1 MKPAPFAYFAP
12 FDLEE
17 AIGLLAVDDQARPLA
32 GGQSLV
38 PMMNLRLA
46 RPTALVDLN
55 RIPGLSDVRETE
67 GTLHIGSMTRQGALL
82 ASPLVRRLAPLLADA
97 LALVGHPPTR
107 ARGTIGGSIANAD
120 PAAEL
125 PVVTLALEAEFV
137 VRGVA
142 GERVIG
148 ADHFFQSMFET
159 AIQQGELLTEI
170 RVPTRQPRS
179 GHAFME
185 VARRHGDFAIVS
197 VAVSL
202 TLDESDKCET
212 SRVVLGGVGPVPVSC
227 PAVEAQLQGQR
238 LNEATVAAAADV
250 LDPEYV
256 EFETQGAGRHYR
268 LHVARVLLK
277 RAVKEACRYACMNAP

>member
-12 FDLEE
+12 LNLEE
-17 AIGLLAVDDQARPLA
+17 AIQLVTADDQARPLA

-46 RPTALVDLN
+46 RPAALVDLN
-55 RIPGLSDVRETE
+55 RIPGLSGIQETE
-67 GTLHIGSMTRQGALL
+67 GTLHIGSMTRQGRLL
-82 ASPLVRRLAPLLADA
+82 ASPLVRRVAPLLTDA

-107 ARGTIGGSIANAD
+107 ARGTIGGSIVNAD

-125 PVVTLALEAEFV
+125 PVVTLALNAEFV

-148 ADHFFQSMFET
+148 AGSFFQSMFET

-170 RVPTRQPRS
+170 RIPARQPRS
-179 GHAFME
+179 GHAFVE

-202 TLDESDKCET
+202 TLDKGDKCET
-212 SRVVLGGVGPVPVSC
+212 PRVVLGGVGPVPVSC

-238 LNEATVAAAADV
+238 LNEATAAAAADAID
-250 LDPEYV
+250 LEYI
-256 EFETQGAGRHYR
+256 EFESQGAGRHYR

-277 RAVKEACRYACMNAP
+277 RAVGAAYRVARMNPT